1 MSRLRTVLAQI
12 TALFR
17 RRRGEAHLSSEITAH
32 LEWLAEDHRRQG
44 MSPEDARLAA
54 RRDFGGID
62 QMKEQYRDQRGF
74 TWIDAGVQDVRYALR
89 MLRRTPAFT
98 LAAVSTLALGIGAT
112 TAIFSVA
119 NAALLRPLPYPHWED
134 LRTVRT
140 RFTDGKVTSGL
151 VAPLEL
157 NRLSDPRLPIL
168 HAAASARFD
177 ATLLVND
184 KIPRSLVAYAVSN
197 GFFELIGLPPALGAG
212 FSPEHFR
219 RNGPGAVVISQHLWH
234 EVFGGDPGIVGKTLR
249 LASGSAPI
257 VGVAAGDMDVPQGTD
272 VWFNL
277 QLDDPQSVN
286 HSYEGYIR
294 LRPGTSPE
302 LLRDRLAAVADGLG
316 RDFPGPEANR
326 AFVIQPLVQ
335 AMVGDLRPM
344 LVIVLAATGLL
355 LLLACVN
362 VANLLMARA
371 ARRTREMAVRTALG
385 ASRLRI
391 VRQLLTESVV
401 FATAG
406 AVFGVLLAYVGVR
419 MLLVYGAAKLPRL
432 ETVPFD
438 MSVLVFAGGMLLIS
452 ALGVGLAPALQLA
465 GSGIERLLRESGRA
479 LRGTRSTHR
488 ALQTMI
494 VAEIAVAVVMVA
506 GTGWLVRSFTNLQN
520 SDPGFVAQ
528 GRLVFDLSLP
538 FDRYRDPAARS
549 AWTHTLLDRLR
560 NATGVVAVASSSDFP
575 MRADG
580 AGTLLV
586 QMDGWSESHVVARMR
601 VVSPGFFEAMG
612 IRMRSGRAFTDDDR
626 PTTAPVMIVNESFVR
641 KYLDGRDPM
650 TAHVSYGFPRVD
662 PKSRTQIVGVVSD
675 VKYASLWNDAEPTF
689 FLAQDQSWNSGI
701 TRRQSIVVSTSLDD
715 PSALIPGIRA
725 DLNQMDPQ
733 LAFKVEPVTALV
745 AATLARQKL
754 GMTLMLLFGAIALVL
769 AAIGIYG
776 VIAYASA
783 ERLSEVATR
792 MALGATSSNI
802 FWLLARQGAVV
813 AAVGAILGVG
823 AAYAAGQLA
832 STWLYKVRSSD
843 PAILAL
849 ALALVLAVTLFATL
863 IPVGRASRVDP
874 AVALRQ
880 E

>member
-1 MSRLRTVLAQI
+1 MSRLRVLVARL
-12 TALFR
+12 TSLFR
-17 RRRGEAHLSSEITAH
+17 RRHDEAFLTDEIAAH
-32 LEWLAEDHRRQG
+32 LELLAAEHRQRG
-44 MSPEDARLAA
+44 LSPHDARLAA
-54 RRDFGGID
+54 RRDFGGVD
-62 QMKEQYRDQRGF
+62 QVKEQMRDQRGF
-74 TWIDAGVQDVRYALR
+74 AWVDALRQDFRYAVRTLA
-89 MLRRTPAFT
+89 RTPAFT
-98 LAAVSTLALGIGAT
+98 IAAVSTLALGIGAT

-157 NRLSDPRLPIL
+157 NRLSDPTLPIVR
-168 HAAASARFD
+168 AAVSVRSD
-177 ATLLVND
+177 ATLLVDD
-184 KIPRSLVAYAVSN
+184 KTPRSLMAYAVSN
-197 GFFELIGLPPALGAG
+197 GFFELIGLPPAIGAG
-212 FSPEHFR
+212 FSPEHYR
-219 RNGPGAVVISQHLWH
+219 KNGPPAVVISQHLWH

-249 LASGSAPI
+249 LAGGNVPI
-257 VGVAAGDMDVPQGTD
+257 AGVAAADMDVPQGTD

-277 QLDDPQSVN
+277 PLDDPQSVN
-286 HSYEGYIR
+286 HSFEGYIR
-294 LRPGTSPE
+294 VRPGTSPA
-302 LLRDRLAAVADGLG
+302 LLRDRLVTIAEGLG

-326 AFVIQPLVQ
+326 AFVIQPLMQ

-344 LVIVLAATGLL
+344 LMIVLAATGLL

-385 ASRLRI
+385 ASRFRI

-401 FATAG
+401 LATAG
-406 AVFGVLLAYVGVR
+406 AIMGVLLAYAGVR
-419 MLLVYGAAKLPRL
+419 VLLVYGAAKLPRL

-438 MSVLVFAGGMLLIS
+438 MSVLVFAGAMLVIS
-452 ALGVGLAPALQLA
+452 AVGVGLAPALQLA
-465 GSGIERLLRESGRA
+465 GSGLEKLLRESGRA

-506 GTGWLVRSFTNLQN
+506 GTGWLVRSFTNLQHSN
-520 SDPGFVAQ
+520 PGFVAQ

-538 FDRYRDPAARS
+538 FDRYRDPAQRS

-560 NATGVVAVASSSDFP
+560 GATGVTAVASSSDFP
-575 MRADG
+575 IRADT
-580 AGTLLV
+580 AGTMLI
-586 QMDGWSESHVVARMR
+586 QMDGWSDSHVVARMR
-601 VVSPGFFEAMG
+601 VISPGFFDAMG

-626 PTTAPVMIVNESFVR
+626 QTTAPVMIVNESFVR
-641 KYLDGRDPM
+641 KYLEGRDPM
-650 TAHVSYGFPRVD
+650 TAQVSYGFPRIN

-675 VKYASLWNDAEPTF
+675 VKYASLWNEAEPTF
-689 FLAQDQSWNSGI
+689 YLAEDQSWNSFA
-701 TRRQSIVVSTSLDD
+701 TLRQSIVVSTSLDD
-715 PSALIPGIRA
+715 PSVLIPAIRA
-725 DLNQMDPQ
+725 DLSQMDAQ

-754 GMTLMLLFGAIALVL
+754 GMMLMLLFGAIALAL
-769 AAIGIYG
+769 SAIGIYG

-792 MALGATSSNI
+792 MALGATPSNI
-802 FWLLARQGAVV
+802 FWLLARQGGIV
-813 AAVGAILGVG
+813 AAIGAVLGVA

-832 STWLYKVRSSD
+832 ATWLYKVRSSD
-843 PAILAL
+843 PVILAL
-849 ALALVLAVTLFATL
+849 ALALVLLVTTFATL
-863 IPVGRASRVDP
+863 IPVARASQVDP
-874 AVALRQ
+874 ALSLRS